1 MNFDLNPCMGDCP
14 HMITTNSSQINIIR
28 SHSSIKVDFMPSR
41 RRGGPRFVGG
51 NGGLLGGVVP
61 SLMVEEIRNKIS
73 NLCRIMIY
81 I

>member
-1 MNFDLNPCMGDCP
+1 M
-14 HMITTNSSQINIIR
+14 
-28 SHSSIKVDFMPSR
+28 
-41 RRGGPRFVGG
+41 GG